1 MMLNG
6 KRIVLGVT
14 GGIAA
19 YKAAL
24 LVRLL
29 VKSGAEVKVVMTRAA
44 HDFVTPLTL
53 GTLSKN
59 PVLTEFVSQADGSW
73 NNHVELGLW
82 ADLIVIAPATAHT
95 LAQLAHGQCDNLLL
109 AVCLSA
115 RCPLMVAPAMDV
127 DMYRHAA
134 TQSNLQILRSRG
146 TLIVPPGTGELAS
159 GLSGEGRLAEPEDIV
174 QAIAATFAQAQRLNG
189 KHILVT
195 AGPTYEAI
203 DPVRF
208 IGNHSTGKMGFALAE
223 TLAARGAEVTL
234 VTGPVALHTQHPRIT
249 RINITSAQEMY
260 NAATAAFDHCHAAIL
275 SAAVADFRPQNPAG
289 NKIKKEKGG
298 LQQITLEETPDTLA
312 ELGRR
317 KKNTQVLAGFA
328 LETDNEE
335 ANAQS
340 KLERKN
346 LDFIVLNSLR
356 HEGAGFGKDTNR
368 ITLLTREGKTLKFE
382 LKSKSEVAADIADY
396 LQTILK

>member
-1 MMLNG
+1 MLNG